1 MIQNSNLLYTS
12 LLKHVQNQD
21 NNCQQIVQH
30 YNPLSQNPEGKD
42 QEILIPDKTHT
53 LVVEHNSSTK

>member
-21 NNCQQIVQH
+21 NCQQIVQH
-30 YNPLSQNPEGKD
+30 YSPLSQNPEGKD
-42 QEILIPDKTHT
+42 QEILIPDKTRT
-53 LVVEHNSSTK
+53 LLVEHITSTK